1 MLSFQQDFPGTTLI
15 KLEQNYRSTQVILD
29 AANGIIAENARRL
42 GKTLFTAKQGGEPV
56 TLLTAAD
63 ERDEAEWLP
72 RGPRGPGGGGGTGKE
87 GGGGP
92 FPPQSPTRP
101 PPAAGRLPG
110 GPPPL
115 G

>member
-1 MLSFQQDFPGTTLI
+1 MIRRPPRSTLFPYTTLFRSRHMLSFQQDFPGTTLI

-63 ERDEAEWLP
+63 ERSEE
-72 RGPRGPGGGGGTGKE
+72 RRVGKE
-87 GGGGP
+87 GR
-92 FPPQSPTRP
+92 SPWSP
-101 PPAAGRLPG
+101 YP
-110 GPPPL
+110 
-115 G
+115 